1 MHHARIINHNI
12 QPAESFYTR
21 LDGSL
26 PVFALGR
33 IAGEIH
39 SNHFGA
45 CCFVESVGDAFA
57 VFGVDFEEQDASA
70 FGDEFGSDA
79 FA

>member
-12 QPAESFYTR
+12 QPTESFYTC
-21 LDGSL
+21 LDRSL

-33 IAGEIH
+33 VAGEIH
-39 SNHFGA
+39 SNFRA
-45 CCFVESVGDAFA
+45 CRFVQGVGDSLA